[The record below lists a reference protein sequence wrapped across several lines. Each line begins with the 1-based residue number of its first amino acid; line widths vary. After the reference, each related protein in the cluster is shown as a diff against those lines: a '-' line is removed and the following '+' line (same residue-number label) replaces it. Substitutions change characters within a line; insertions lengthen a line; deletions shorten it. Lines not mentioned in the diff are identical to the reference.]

1 MDLIVISDPQSVDNE
16 ADIINQLFDAG
27 LTRFHLRKPEWNIQQ
42 CIHLLQGIDQA
53 FHTNIALH
61 QHHMLTDDF
70 NIKRLHYPER
80 YRVNLGVIKWN
91 DQKQKDYV
99 LSTSIHHLAEIPL
112 LDEFEYVF
120 FSPVFNSLS
129 KPGYQGQLQKG
140 FVLKKTDQ
148 QPKVIA
154 LGGVDKTN
162 LKKAIKMN
170 FDGVAILGAVWNTP
184 SQAVVNFQRLNN
196 IINNPME

>member
-1 MDLIVISDPQSVDNE
+1 MDLIVISAPQSVDNE
-16 ADIINQLFDAG
+16 AAIINQLFDAG
-27 LTRFHLRKPEWNIQQ
+27 LTRFHLRKPEWNIRQ
-42 CIHLLQGIDQA
+42 CIHLLEGIDQA

-80 YRVNLGVIKWN
+80 HWANSGAEKWN

-112 LDEFEYVF
+112 MKECEYVF

-129 KPGYQGQLQKG
+129 KPGYQSQLEEG
-140 FVLKKTDQ
+140 FVFKKKNH

-154 LGGVDKTN
+154 LGGVDETN

-170 FDGVAILGAVWNTP
+170 FDGVAILGAIWNTP
-184 SQAVVNFQRLNN
+184 QLATVNFKKLNN
-196 IINNPME
+196 ILNN